1 MTSTELLQSAVRGT
15 LIAFVEE
22 RDAATLAAEALRL
35 AMVNPDEAASLA
47 HRARQA
53 GRARG
58 DWGSVSVAR
67 RASGLA
73 ALHQWR
79 LSDAVFELRQAI
91 KAAERAGVADLA
103 GEAQMSLAS
112 ALVLRGAPAL
122 AFDSIEAALARLTGA
137 SAARARTQ
145 RSAILQELGRVD
157 EALED
162 LRHALPILR
171 RSGDAEWEMRA
182 LSNRSLMLGSR
193 RQFAAAESDLLRARE
208 LCVQHGMTLAGAY
221 VEQNLGCVC
230 ADRGDVPAAL
240 EHFDA
245 AAARYQ
251 ELGLD
256 VGSLLVDR
264 ANVLLSVRLVAEARE
279 NAEAAVEVFAAQGRK
294 VHLPEAQLLLS
305 TTALLQNDIET
316 ALSASRSAA
325 RAFARLGR
333 HEWLVLARYA
343 EIQAQVAAGTA
354 RHSTAV
360 DSRPSEGH
368 AVSVARI
375 RACAADLERT
385 GWTVPA
391 LEARLLAGGQ
401 AMRRGRSAEAREE
414 LALASRARWSGPA
427 AVRARAWLAEAR
439 LRNISG
445 ERRGAKAALR
455 AGLRLLDEDRLT
467 LGATELRAH
476 VSVHRG
482 ALARTGLRMAL
493 EEKNARAVHWW
504 AERGRSN
511 ATLLRP
517 VRPPDDP
524 ELVHE
529 LQDLRATMAEIDAAR
544 ISAQDTRAL
553 VARQVR
559 LEHRIRDHT
568 RRSPGD
574 RSAAPTVPPSIGQLS
589 AVLGRSALVE
599 FIDFEDTL
607 RAVTVVDGRARL
619 HDLGSSAPVRHW
631 VTHIPFALHRLAH
644 PATRPAQLAAARQVL
659 AHGAATLDALLLA
672 PVVHALGDRPLV
684 VIPTGWL
691 QSVPWSVLPSCVGR
705 PVSVSPSAALWHA
718 AAGRLSPASDSGAS
732 RVAVIAGPGLAG
744 ADAEASLVARL
755 YPGATTLRGSAATA
769 AAAAQAMDGART
781 VHVAAHGVLRSD
793 NPLFSSLSL
802 ADGPFTVYDL
812 ERLSRAPQHVIL
824 AACNTALSHVTAGE
838 EILGLAAALLTAGTA
853 TLVAPVVP
861 VADAET
867 APLMSTYHERVVGGD
882 PPAVALAAA
891 QQRHQHDSVRAYA
904 SAAGFICLGA
914 GW

>member
-1 MTSTELLQSAVRGT
+1 
-15 LIAFVEE
+15 
-22 RDAATLAAEALRL
+22 
-35 AMVNPDEAASLA
+35 MVSPDEAVSLGL
-47 HRARQA
+47 QA
-53 GRARG
+53 EEAGLIVG
-58 DWGSVSVAR
+58 DWWSVSLAR
-67 RASGLA
+67 RAKGVA
-73 ALHQWR
+73 ALHQRR
-79 LSDAVFELRQAI
+79 LRAAVTELRGAI
-91 KAAERAGVADLA
+91 KAADRAGDTQLA

-112 ALVLRGAPAL
+112 ALVLRGAPGP
-122 AFDSIEAALARLTGA
+122 AFESIEAALARLAGA

-162 LRHALPILR
+162 LRQALPVLR

-182 LSNRSLMLGSR
+182 LSNRSLLLASR
-193 RQFAAAESDLLRARE
+193 RQFAAAESDLLRAQQ

-221 VEQNLGCVC
+221 VEQNLGCVH
-230 ADRGDVPAAL
+230 ADRGDIPAAL

-245 AAARYQ
+245 AAARYR
-251 ELGLD
+251 ELGLE

-264 ANVLLSVRLVAEARE
+264 ANALLSVRLVTEARE
-279 NAEAAVEVFAAQGRK
+279 NAEAAVDVFAGQGRK

-316 ALSASRSAA
+316 ALSASRAAA

-333 HEWLVLARYA
+333 QEWLVLARYA
-343 EIQAQVAAGTA
+343 EIQAQVAAGDA
-354 RHSTAV
+354 RNSTAV
-360 DSRPSEGH
+360 DTRPSEGH
-368 AVSVARI
+368 SVSVARI
-375 RACAADLERT
+375 RACAAELERT

-401 AMRRGRSAEAREE
+401 AMRRGRLAEASQE
-414 LALASRARWSGPA
+414 LALAARTRRSGPA
-427 AVRARAWLAEAR
+427 EARARAWLAEAR
-439 LRNISG
+439 LREITGS
-445 ERRGAKAALR
+445 RRGAKAALR
-455 AGLRLLDEDRLT
+455 AGLRVLEDYRAS

-482 ALARTGLRMAL
+482 ALARAGLRLAL
-493 EEKNARAVHWW
+493 EEKDARSVHWW

-511 ATLLRP
+511 ASLLRP

-529 LQDLRATMAEIDAAR
+529 LQDLRATMAEIDEAR
-544 ISAQDTRAL
+544 GSGHDAREL

-559 LEHRIRDHT
+559 IEHRIRDHS
-568 RRSPGD
+568 RRSPGI
-574 RSAAPTVPPSIGQLS
+574 RSAAPRVPPTVPQLGE
-589 AVLGRSALVE
+589 ALGRSALVE
-599 FIDFEDTL
+599 FIDFEHTL

-619 HDLGSSAPVRHW
+619 HDLGPSAAVRHW

-659 AHGAATLDALLLA
+659 EHGASTLDALLLA
-672 PVVHALGDRPLV
+672 PVARQLGDRPLV
-684 VIPTGWL
+684 VVPTGWL
-691 QSVPWSVLPSCVGR
+691 QSVPWSVLPSCAGR

-718 AAGRLSPASDSGAS
+718 AAGRVSAGSRVDPG

-744 ADAEASLVARL
+744 ADAEARAVAGL
-755 YPGATTLRGSAATA
+755 YPGATTLRGPAATA
-769 AAAAQAMDGART
+769 ASAAAVMDGART
-781 VHVAAHGVLRSD
+781 VHVAAHGMLRSD

-867 APLMSTYHERVVGGD
+867 APLMCTYHERVVAGD

-891 QQRHQHDSVRAYA
+891 QQRHQHDSIRAYA

-914 GW
+914 GG